1 MKNTGV
7 YLHIPFCKSKCPY
20 CDFFSGRADED
31 TFEKYTGELCKRI
44 EYFGGKLGRKADTLY
59 FGGGT
64 PGVLGSER
72 LCRIYDSA
80 KNAFCI
86 DDDAEVTVEIN
97 PEKKDIDFDMLR
109 KKGFNRVS
117 LGLQSSDDREL
128 KLLGRLHDSE
138 QAADRIERL
147 RSAGF
152 DNFSLDLMIA
162 TPSQTIESLMRSID
176 FCAGHGAKHI
186 SAYILKIEEGT
197 RYYSMQ
203 DKLCLADE
211 DTQAEM
217 YLAACEKLEEYGYKQ
232 YEISNFA
239 VEGYESRHNLKY
251 WHDEEYIGIGPSAHS
266 FIDGRRFFYGR
277 SFEDFY
283 NNSITD
289 DGEGGTPEEYIMLAL
304 RLTEGL
310 TYDGYRK
317 RFGCE
322 LPDVYIKNARRFVS
336 AGLVCIDDTSIK
348 LTKEG
353 FLLSNGIIS
362 EII

>member
-1 MKNTGV
+1 MKDIGV

-20 CDFFSGRADED
+20 CDFFSGRADDD
-31 TFEKYTGELCKRI
+31 TFEKYTNELCRRI
-44 EYFGGKLGRKADTLY
+44 EYFGEKLGRKADTLY

-86 DDDAEVTVEIN
+86 GDAEVTAEIN
-97 PEKKDIDFDMLR
+97 PEKKDIDFGMLR
-109 KKGFNRVS
+109 KKGFNRIS
-117 LGLQSSDDREL
+117 LGLQSVDDREL

-138 QAADRIERL
+138 QAADCIKRL
-147 RSAGF
+147 KEAGF

-162 TPSQTIESLMRSID
+162 TPSQTKESLMRSID
-176 FCAGHGAKHI
+176 FCASHGAKHI

-197 RYYSMQ
+197 KYYSMQ
-203 DKLCLADE
+203 DRLCLSDE

-217 YLAACEKLEEYGYKQ
+217 YLMACERLEKYGYKQ

-239 VEGYESRHNLKY
+239 IEGYESRHNLKY

-283 NNSITD
+283 NNIITD
-289 DGEGGTPEEYIMLAL
+289 DGEGGTPEEYIMLSL

-310 TYDGYRK
+310 VFEKYRK

-322 LPDVYIKNARRFVS
+322 FPEVHINNAGKFVQ
-336 AGLVCIDDTSIK
+336 AGLVCVDNSSIR

-353 FLLSNGIIS
+353 FLVSNGIIS

>member
-20 CDFFSGRADED
+20 CDFFSERADDD
-31 TFEKYTGELCKRI
+31 TFEKYTDELCRRI
-44 EYFGGKLGRKADTLY
+44 EYFGEKLCRKADTLY

-64 PGVLGSER
+64 PGVLGAER

-80 KNAFCI
+80 KNAFYI
-86 DDDAEVTVEIN
+86 DNDAEVTVEIN
-97 PEKKDIDFDMLR
+97 PEKKDIDLDMLR
-109 KKGFNRVS
+109 KRGFNRIS
-117 LGLQSSDDREL
+117 LGLQSSDDGEL
-128 KLLGRLHDSE
+128 RLLGRLHDSA
-138 QAADRIERL
+138 QAAKCTERL
-147 RSAGF
+147 KEAGF

-162 TPSQTIESLMRSID
+162 TPSQTKESLMRSID
-176 FCAGHGAKHI
+176 FCARQGAKHI

-197 RYYSMQ
+197 KYCKIRDRLSI
-203 DKLCLADE
+203 ADE
-211 DTQAEM
+211 DEQAEM
-217 YLAACEKLEEYGYKQ
+217 YLMACERLEEYGYRQ

-239 VEGYESRHNLKY
+239 FEGYESRHNLKY

-266 FIDGRRFFYGR
+266 FIDGRRFYYGR

-283 NNSITD
+283 KNIITD
-289 DGEGGTPEEYIMLAL
+289 DGEGGTPEEYIMLSL

-310 TYDGYRK
+310 TYAGYRK

-322 LPDVYIKNARRFVS
+322 LPEKYIRNALKLVPY
-336 AGLVCIDDTSIK
+336 GLVCIDDRALK

-353 FLLSNGIIS
+353 FLVSNAVIS